1 MKPKKFTLRQV
12 QYAVAVADRLG
23 FRRAAKQCRVSQ
35 PALSSQV
42 QRVEA
47 ALGVQLFERDRRG
60 VRVTAG
66 GAELLERMRQVLVA
80 VDDLEAAARSLR
92 DPLRGTLRIGVIPTI
107 GPYLLPAASA
117 AVRRELPR
125 LTVEWTEDKTAVL
138 LRRVRHGSLDGAFL
152 ALEAGTD
159 DLAYEEVADD
169 PFVLATAPDHPLGQ
183 SSGPLPAIRLRGEQI
198 LLLDEGHC
206 LSDQVVEYCRHRGVD
221 ALGVRATSLP
231 TLVHYGRAEPR
242 DHSAAL
248 DRAARRNASRGSRHP
263 RDHKARP
270 PPDDRA
276 VLAQDFSRWGGHA
289 GRRRDRPPRPPRGG
303 TAREATRSLSSW
315 RRSRAVLGPPLSAS
329 RVALDVMGGAGT
341 TPTIGY
347 AGKKDATGWS
357 ALRR

>member
-12 QYAVAVADRLG
+12 QYVVAVADRLG

-107 GPYLLPAASA
+107 GPYLLPAASS

-169 PFVLATAPDHPLGQ
+169 PFVLAMAPDHPLGQ
-183 SSGPLPAIRLRGEQI
+183 SSGPLPAARLRGEPI

-231 TLVHYGRAEPR
+231 TLVQMVGQNLGITLLPSIALPAETLRADLAIREITEP
-242 DHSAAL
+242 AP
-248 DRAARRNASRGSRHP
+248 RRTI
-263 RDHKARP
+263 
-270 PPDDRA
+270 
-276 VLAQDFSRWGGHA
+276 VL
-289 GRRRDRPPRPPRGG
+289 
-303 TAREATRSLSSW
+303 SW
-315 RRSRAVLGPPLSAS
+315 RRTSPVGEAMPAVAEIVRHALPRTADEVRPRRGAAPLPGEP
-329 RVALDVMGGAGT
+329 VDGGA
-341 TPTIGY
+341 P
-347 AGKKDATGWS
+347 
-357 ALRR
+357 